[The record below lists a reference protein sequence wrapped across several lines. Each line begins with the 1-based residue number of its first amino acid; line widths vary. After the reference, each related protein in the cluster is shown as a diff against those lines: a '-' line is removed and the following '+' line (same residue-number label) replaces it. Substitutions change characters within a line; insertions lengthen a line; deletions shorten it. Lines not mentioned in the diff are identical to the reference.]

1 MRKRLLA
8 AMATFMALAMLT
20 LVAMTPAA
28 QASQTAAKE
37 FDFVYLT
44 PSTESQYWQ
53 QVGLGV
59 KNAVLDIE
67 EKEGVKINFSVVGS
81 ATEAESDAYLKA
93 YENTIAKKPD
103 AIITAT
109 LHPDAT
115 GPLTQQAFE
124 QGIAVNFAGMGIDQK
139 DWGAYYGV
147 HYYCDNSVVG
157 EVAAKAMLE
166 GLAQKGVEPKGK
178 IGIHM
183 SVVVPVLEARMDA
196 FKAYMAVNAPE
207 IECLDTQ
214 YNENDVNNALANVEN
229 QLATYPDLI
238 GLYGANN
245 ISGDGIA
252 LGIKNREQKDN
263 IVGIGVDAD
272 DVEVQALRDGI
283 LYAIIV
289 QTPYDQ
295 GYSCVMDA
303 YKTITTGVLPA
314 QQEVNI
320 SPQAVTQANMDLDE
334 FAALL
339 NPFLLARD

>member
-1 MRKRLLA
+1 MKNRLTMLTALLLA
-8 AMATFMALAMLT
+8 TLLLMAGIST
-20 LVAMTPAA
+20 VAAETSPKAY
-28 QASQTAAKE
+28 
-37 FDFVYLT
+37 DFVYLT

-59 KNAVLDIE
+59 QNAVLDL
-67 EKEGVKINFSVVGS
+67 EKQEAIKINYSVVGS
-81 ATEAESDAYLKA
+81 ATEAESDAYLRA
-93 YENTIAKKPD
+93 YENTIAKKPH

-115 GPLTQQAFE
+115 GPLTQQAYE
-124 QGIAVNFAGMGIDQK
+124 QGIAVNFASMGISQE

-147 HYYCDNSVVG
+147 HYYCDNNVIG
-157 EVAAKAMLE
+157 EVAAITMLA
-166 GLAQKGVEPKGK
+166 GLAEKGIEPKGK

-196 FKAYMAVNAPE
+196 FKAYMTKNAPD
-207 IECLDTQ
+207 IECLDTL

-229 QLATYPDLI
+229 QMATYTDLI

-252 LGIKNREQKDN
+252 LGIKNQDKASS

-272 DVEVQALRDGI
+272 DLEVQALKEGT

-303 YKTITTGVLPA
+303 YRTVTTGELPA
-314 QQEVNI
+314 EQEVDI
-320 SPQAVTQANMDLDE
+320 PSQAVTKSNME
-334 FAALL
+334 EEKYATLL
-339 NPFLLARD
+339 NPFLLKRE

>member
-1 MRKRLLA
+1 MEKKLSLLMTLLLA
-8 AMATFMALAMLT
+8 ILMLATGILP
-20 LVAMTPAA
+20 VA
-28 QASQTAAKE
+28 ASAEQKT

-59 KNAVLDIE
+59 QNAVLDLQE
-67 EKEGVKINFSVVGS
+67 QEGVKINFTVVGS
-81 ATEAESDAYLKA
+81 ATEAESDAYLRA
-93 YENTIAKKPD
+93 YENAIAKKPN

-124 QGIAVNFAGMGIDQK
+124 QGIAVNFASMGISQA
-139 DWGAYYGV
+139 DWGEYYGV
-147 HYYCDNSVVG
+147 HYFCDNNVIG

-166 GLAQKGVEPKGK
+166 GLAEKGIEPKGK

-196 FKAYMAVNAPE
+196 FKAYMSVNAPE
-207 IECLDTQ
+207 VECLETL

-229 QLATYPDLI
+229 QMATYPDLI

-252 LGIKNREQKDN
+252 LGIENKDKAGS

-272 DVEVQALRDGI
+272 DLEVQALKEGT

-303 YKTITTGVLPA
+303 YRTITTGELPA
-314 QQEVNI
+314 QQEVDI
-320 SPQAVTQANMDLDE
+320 PSQAVTKSNMDE
-334 FAALL
+334 EKYASLL
-339 NPFLLARD
+339 NPFLLERK

>member
-1 MRKRLLA
+1 MKKMSTLVTVSLLA
-8 AMATFMALAMLT
+8 TLMLITGLVTVMADTT
-20 LVAMTPAA
+20 EKTY
-28 QASQTAAKE
+28 
-37 FDFVYLT
+37 DFVYLT

-59 KNAVLDIE
+59 QNAVLDLE
-67 EKEGVKINFSVVGS
+67 KKEGVKINYSVVGS
-81 ATEAESDAYLKA
+81 ATEAESDAYLRA
-93 YENTIAKKPD
+93 YENAIAKKPN

-124 QGIAVNFAGMGIDQK
+124 QGIAVNFASMGISQE
-139 DWGAYYGV
+139 DWGDYYGV
-147 HYYCDNSVVG
+147 HYYCDNNIIG

-166 GLAQKGVEPKGK
+166 GLAEKGIEPKGK

-196 FKAYMAVNAPE
+196 FKAYMRTNAPD
-207 IECLDTQ
+207 IECLDTL

-229 QLATYPDLI
+229 QMATYPDLI

-252 LGIKNREQKDN
+252 LGIENKDKASS

-272 DVEVQALRDGI
+272 DLEVQALKEDN

-303 YKTITTGVLPA
+303 YRTITTGELPA
-314 QQEVNI
+314 AQEVDI
-320 SPQAVTQANMDLDE
+320 PSQAVTKSNMNE
-334 FAALL
+334 EKYATLL
-339 NPFLLARD
+339 NPFLLERK